1 MRHRCDRS
9 GAPNQMNLSI
19 RHMKAFMALAM
30 LRNFTRAAESCS
42 LTQSAFS
49 ALIANLE
56 SDLQVRLFARNTR
69 NVDLTAEGQ
78 VFLDIV
84 SHLLPETER
93 ALEQME
99 DYVKYRKGKVAVAAL
114 PSIASS
120 ILPALIARFTSEFA
134 GIDVT
139 VQDVSSAVCVE
150 MVRNRQVDFALCA
163 AVSPRTDLVIETL
176 ARDNFYFI
184 CPAGHPLAARKRLS
198 VSNVIGEPI
207 ISFETNSSIR
217 QHLDAAIYPR
227 QWARSYQVNSLATAA
242 GFVAGGLGVT
252 IVPALGLPQFA
263 HLGLRAIPLSL
274 PLNERDISLVRRS
287 GDSDSIA
294 AGTFITLLRAN
305 VRGAMQGLTAARI
318 SAPEPNSSGS
328 SMNSSK

>member
-1 MRHRCDRS
+1 
-9 GAPNQMNLSI
+9 MNLSI
-19 RHMKAFMALAM
+19 RHMKAFMALAT

-56 SDLQVRLFARNTR
+56 SDLRVKLFARNTR

-93 ALEQME
+93 ALGQME

-120 ILPALIARFTSEFA
+120 ILPALIARFAADFA
-134 GIDVT
+134 GIDVA
-139 VQDVSSAVCVE
+139 VQDVSSAVCVD
-150 MVRNRQVDFALCA
+150 MVRHRQVDFALCA
-163 AVSPRTDLVIETL
+163 AVSPTAELAVETL
-176 ARDNFYFI
+176 ASDTFYFI
-184 CPAGHPLAARKRLS
+184 CRGDHALATRKRLS
-198 VSNVIGEPI
+198 VPNVIGEPI
-207 ISFETNSSIR
+207 IGFEPNSSIR

-227 QWARSYQVNSLATAA
+227 QWVRSYQVNSLSTAA
-242 GFVAGGLGVT
+242 GFVAAGLGVT
-252 IVPALGLPQFA
+252 IVPTLGLPQFA

-274 PLNERDISLVRRS
+274 PLNERAVSLVRRS

-294 AGTFITLLRAN
+294 AGAFIALLRAN
-305 VRGAMQGLTAARI
+305 VRGAMQALT
-318 SAPEPNSSGS
+318 P
-328 SMNSSK
+328 

>member
-1 MRHRCDRS
+1 
-9 GAPNQMNLSI
+9 
-19 RHMKAFMALAM
+19 MKAFMALAT

-56 SDLQVRLFARNTR
+56 SDLRVKLFARNTR

-93 ALEQME
+93 ALGQME

-120 ILPALIARFTSEFA
+120 ILPALIARFAADFA

-139 VQDVSSAVCVE
+139 VQDVSSAVCVQ

-163 AVSPRTDLVIETL
+163 AVSPTAELAVETL
-176 ARDNFYFI
+176 ASDTFYFI
-184 CPAGHPLAARKRLS
+184 CRADHPLAARKRLS
-198 VSNVIGEPI
+198 VPNVIGESI
-207 ISFETNSSIR
+207 IGFEPNSSIR

-227 QWARSYQVNSLATAA
+227 QWVRSYQVNSLSTAA
-242 GFVAGGLGVT
+242 GFVAAGLGAT
-252 IVPALGLPQFA
+252 IVPTLGLPQFA
-263 HLGLRAIPLSL
+263 HLALHAIPLSL
-274 PLNERDISLVRRS
+274 PLNERAISLVRRS

-294 AGTFITLLRAN
+294 AGAFIALLRAN
-305 VRGAMQGLTAARI
+305 VRGAMQDLT
-318 SAPEPNSSGS
+318 P
-328 SMNSSK
+328 

>member
-1 MRHRCDRS
+1 
-9 GAPNQMNLSI
+9 MNLSI
-19 RHMKAFMALAM
+19 RHMKAFTALAT

-56 SDLQVRLFARNTR
+56 SDLRVKLFARNTR

-93 ALEQME
+93 ALGQME

-120 ILPALIARFTSEFA
+120 ILPALIARFAADFA

-139 VQDVSSAVCVE
+139 VQDVSSAVCVQ

-163 AVSPRTDLVIETL
+163 AVSPTAELAVETL
-176 ARDNFYFI
+176 ASDTFYFI
-184 CPAGHPLAARKRLS
+184 CRADHPLATRKRLS
-198 VSNVIGEPI
+198 VPNVIGESI
-207 ISFETNSSIR
+207 IGFEPNSSIR

-227 QWARSYQVNSLATAA
+227 QWVRSYQVNSLSTAA
-242 GFVAGGLGVT
+242 GFVAAGLGVT
-252 IVPALGLPQFA
+252 IVPTLGLPQFA
-263 HLGLRAIPLSL
+263 HLALHAIPLSL
-274 PLNERDISLVRRS
+274 PLNERAISLVRRS

-294 AGTFITLLRAN
+294 AGAFIALLRAN
-305 VRGAMQGLTAARI
+305 VRGAMQDLT
-318 SAPEPNSSGS
+318 P
-328 SMNSSK
+328 

>member
-1 MRHRCDRS
+1 
-9 GAPNQMNLSI
+9 MNLSI
-19 RHMKAFMALAM
+19 RHMKAFMALAT

-56 SDLQVRLFARNTR
+56 SDMHVKLFARNTR

-78 VFLDIV
+78 AFLDIV

-93 ALEQME
+93 ALEQMV

-120 ILPALIARFTSEFA
+120 ILPALIARFAADFA
-134 GIDVT
+134 GIDVA
-139 VQDVSSAVCVE
+139 VQDVSSAVCVD

-163 AVSPRTDLVIETL
+163 AVSPRTDLAIETL
-176 ARDNFYFI
+176 ARDTFYFI
-184 CPAGHPLAARKRLS
+184 CLAGHPLATRKRLS
-198 VSNVIGEPI
+198 VPNVIGEPI
-207 ISFETNSSIR
+207 ISFEANSSIR

-227 QWARSYQVNSLATAA
+227 QWARSCQVNSLSTAA
-242 GFVAGGLGVT
+242 GFVAAGLGVT
-252 IVPALGLPQFA
+252 IVPTLGLPQFA

-274 PLNERDISLVRRS
+274 PMNKRDISLVRRS

-294 AGTFITLLRAN
+294 AGAFIALLRAN
-305 VRGAMQGLTAARI
+305 VHGAVQAL
-318 SAPEPNSSGS
+318 AP
-328 SMNSSK
+328 

>member
-1 MRHRCDRS
+1 MPRTIRMRATRRAGLNH
-9 GAPNQMNLSI
+9 MNLSI
-19 RHMKAFMALAM
+19 RHMKAFMALAT

-56 SDLQVRLFARNTR
+56 SDLRVKLFARNTR

-120 ILPALIARFTSEFA
+120 ILPSLIARFAADFA
-134 GIDVT
+134 GIEVR
-139 VQDVSSAVCVE
+139 VQDVSSTVCVD

-163 AVSPRTDLVIETL
+163 AVAPSADLAIDIL
-176 ARDNFYFI
+176 ARDTFYFI
-184 CPAGHPLAARKRLS
+184 CAAAHPLATRKRLS
-198 VSNVIGEPI
+198 VPNVIGEPI
-207 ISFETNSSIR
+207 IAFEPNSSIR

-227 QWARSYQVNSLATAA
+227 QWVRSHQVNSLSTAA
-242 GFVAGGLGVT
+242 GFVAAGLGVT
-252 IVPALGLPQFA
+252 IVPTLGLPQFA
-263 HLGLRAIPLSL
+263 HLGLRAIPLAL

-287 GDSDSIA
+287 GDSDSMA
-294 AGTFITLLRAN
+294 AGAFITLLRAN
-305 VRGAMQGLTAARI
+305 MRGAMQALT
-318 SAPEPNSSGS
+318 P
-328 SMNSSK
+328 